1 VVVRSGLVRRGI
13 FGVQP
18 QRQRRRRIAFLEG
31 GEVVGWEQP
40 PSGRAEMPGGRVAF
54 AALVGEGFFEGHR
67 VGEGPRPQLLAMTQR
82 VVVVIRRGT
91 LWVEFD
97 EEPGELLGLSG

>member
-1 VVVRSGLVRRGI
+1 M
-13 FGVQP
+13 P
-18 QRQRRRRIAFLEG
+18 A
-31 GEVVGWEQP
+31 VG
-40 PSGRAEMPGGRVAF
+40 AAF
-54 AALVGEGFFEGHR
+54 AAPVGECFFEGHR

-82 VVVVIRRGT
+82 VVVVIRRGS